1 MNSTKWIHKL
11 LEESEKQYQEGKGVD
26 YEIIIKQSLA
36 KYSK

>member
-1 MNSTKWIHKL
+1 MNSIKLINKL

-26 YEIIIKQSLA
+26 FEIIIKQSLA